1 MLVTSYVKALELFIE
16 REFYP
21 TSTFFIS
28 KVNLLQDP
36 RERKD
41 MIKDVNI
48 ALSKLERLSLKGPL
62 GLKGVAERH
71 CNLTK

>member
-16 REFYP
+16 KEFYP

-48 ALSKLERLSLKGPL
+48 ALSKL
-62 GLKGVAERH
+62 
-71 CNLTK
+71 